1 MKANCEVT
9 LGKYPI
15 HNFTPNSYKA
25 GIQNIDFAQ
34 NRDMTIYVA
43 NNLGVLSYDGNDWQ
57 KHAYGTGK
65 KQRSLAFDQQTDRLF
80 VGSQGDFGYF
90 KEHWEYV
97 SLLNLIPDDSKDFD
111 EVWDV
116 ILHESKVFFCTFQG
130 IYVFDGTKIVV
141 IRPDIGFDRSFKA
154 GHRLFTQN
162 GKGLLYEID
171 NLSLTQVSEAEGIV
185 SGIIQ
190 DKDGYLVIYNDGRV
204 RLITPF
210 CLQQKYPELE
220 LSLRDTYVNH
230 VMQLS
235 DTRLVISTQTA
246 GLFIFNQQTNQIEN
260 IGRQNGLQSSACLN
274 SFQDYSGNL
283 WVGMQNGIS
292 LIDINSPLRL
302 INSDINLQGSGYEAY
317 ETDLGTYYSTSNGL
331 YFLEQGTSKC
341 VFIEGTEGPAYGL
354 QEIFGVLYLGHH
366 TGLFRVF
373 EKEAVKVVVTDGLWS
388 VKQLRSNPEFAI
400 AGTYSGL
407 YLFKLNTN
415 MVLEPLGKIDGFS
428 ESSRFFQ
435 EDQKGQIW
443 VGQFYK
449 GLYKLI
455 LDEDLKSAKTSR
467 VSDEYDLPIARH
479 IILSNIDNEIHI
491 ATQNGIF
498 NINEGTNDIIKTER
512 FNEVVGDQRV
522 YFLFQ
527 GNKKNVHLFTE
538 DLVGYFKQISPKN
551 YVYHP
556 SSLFQLRHSLN
567 NDLLNVSINVKN
579 GVLFNANE
587 GFIFYDP
594 ELENRTSVNKKP
606 MITRVYSVAENIV
619 IYEKPPF
626 GKREEKLPEL
636 NIPHTAKVLQFD
648 VESYNFKEFNNQQFR
663 YFLKGFDNKFSEW
676 GTSTTKE
683 YTNLKEGNY
692 EFHVQALNYLG
703 KETAGLP
710 VLIKVEPPFYR
721 TIYAKVFYVVLLIL
735 VFIAMYRYQKTRIK
749 KKSRKIDEAKEL
761 ELDKRQQEVLQ
772 LREAKI
778 ESELRHVN
786 NLLAASTMNLVVKN
800 DFLESVKEELKQVKE
815 NGKILQTK
823 QALEQIVK
831 EIDVKLKLKEDWK
844 QFEYHFDKVHGNFLN
859 RIRAKFKDLSPSEQ
873 KLCAFLRLNLN
884 TKEIANLM
892 GISPRGVEVARYRL
906 RKKLDLDTN
915 QNLSKFILEF

>member
-1 MKANCEVT
+1 
-9 LGKYPI
+9 
-15 HNFTPNSYKA
+15 
-25 GIQNIDFAQ
+25 
-34 NRDMTIYVA
+34 
-43 NNLGVLSYDGNDWQ
+43 
-57 KHAYGTGK
+57 TGK
-65 KQRSLAFDQQTDRLF
+65 KQRSLAFDQSSDRLF
-80 VGSQGDFGYF
+80 VGSQGDFGFF
-90 KEHWEYV
+90 KENWEYV
-97 SLLNLIPDDSKDFD
+97 SLVNLIPEGSKDFD

-116 ILHESKVFFCTFQG
+116 ILHESMVFFCTFQG
-130 IYVFDGTKIVV
+130 IYVYDGKKIFV
-141 IRPDIGFDRSFKA
+141 IKPENGFDRSFKA
-154 GHRLFTQN
+154 GDKLFTQN
-162 GKGLLYEID
+162 GNGRLYEIG
-171 NLSLTQVSEAEGIV
+171 NLSLTKVSEAEGIV
-185 SGIIQ
+185 SGMIQ
-190 DKDGYLVIYNDGRV
+190 DKDGYLVFYNNGNV
-204 RLITPF
+204 KLITPF
-210 CLQQKYPELE
+210 GLQRKYPELE
-220 LSLRDTYVNH
+220 FALRDKYVNH

-235 DTRLVISTQTA
+235 DSRLVISTQTA
-246 GLFIFNQQTNQIEN
+246 GLFIFNQQTNEIEN
-260 IGRQNGLQSSACLN
+260 IGRQSGLQSSACLN
-274 SFQDYSGNL
+274 AFQDFSGNL
-283 WVGMQNGIS
+283 WVGLQNGIS

-302 INSDINLQGSGYEAY
+302 INSDINIQGSGYEAY

-331 YFLEQGTSKC
+331 YFLEKGTSKC

-354 QEIFGVLYLGHH
+354 QEIFDVLYLGHH
-366 TGLFRVF
+366 TGLFRIS
-373 EKEAVKVVVTDGLWS
+373 KKQAIKVAATDGLWS
-388 VKQLRSNPEFAI
+388 VKQLRSNPEYAL

-407 YLFKLNTN
+407 YLFQLNTN
-415 MVLEPLGKIDGFS
+415 MILEPIGKIGGFS

-449 GLYKLI
+449 GLFKLI
-455 LDEDLKSAKTSR
+455 LDQDLKSAETIR
-467 VSDEYDLPIARH
+467 VSDQFDLPIARH

-491 ATQNGIF
+491 ATEKGIY
-498 NINEGTNDIIKTER
+498 NIEENTNNIVKTEL

-527 GNKKNVHLFTE
+527 GNRKNVHLFTE
-538 DLVGYFKQISPKN
+538 DLVGYFKQISSKN

-594 ELENRTSVNKKP
+594 ELENRTLVNKKP
-606 MITRVYSVAENIV
+606 MITRVFSVAEDFV

-626 GKREEKLPEL
+626 GKRSEKLPEL
-636 NIPHTAKVLQFD
+636 TVAHTAKVLQFD
-648 VESYNFKEFNNQQFR
+648 VASYNFKEFNNQQFR
-663 YFLKGFDNKFSEW
+663 YFLKGFDNKFSDW
-676 GTSTTKE
+676 SNATTKE
-683 YTNLKEGNY
+683 YTNLKEGTY
-692 EFHVQALNYLG
+692 EFHIQALNYLG
-703 KETAGLP
+703 EETAGLP
-710 VLIKVEPPFYR
+710 LIIKVEPPFYR
-721 TIYAKVFYVVLLIL
+721 TIYAQMLYLLL
-735 VFIAMYRYQKTRIK
+735 LALFFVAMYKYQKLRIK
-749 KKSRKIDEAKEL
+749 KKSRQIGEAKEL
-761 ELDKRQQEVLQ
+761 ELDKKQQELLQ

-823 QALEQIVK
+823 QALEHIVK

-844 QFEYHFDKVHGNFLN
+844 QFEYHFDKVHGNFLH
-859 RIRAKFKDLSPSEQ
+859 RIRAEYKDLSPSEQ